1 MKVLYA
7 IQGTGNGHLSRAM
20 EIIPHLQ
27 KRVDLDILVSGTQ
40 VDLNLSQPVKY
51 RFQGLSFIFGKKGGI
66 DILNTYL
73 RSNSYRLVKEIKS
86 LPVQDYDLV
95 INDFEPVSAWAAH
108 FKKIPCYALSNQCAA
123 LSPNA
128 PKPKVKD
135 PLGKMILEK
144 YAPATQCY
152 GFHFERFDDNIY
164 TPIIR
169 KEIRELEV
177 TNLGHYTVYLPAY
190 DDERILKHLSKYPD
204 IRWEVFSKHN
214 RYAFTEKNIS
224 VKPIQQDAF
233 RESLASC
240 EGVLSAAGFGT
251 TAEAL
256 YLNKKLLVIPMKSQ
270 YEQHCNAAVLRT
282 MNVPVMK
289 SLKNKH
295 HAVLEDWLNNG
306 KAIKVDYPDNT
317 EEIVEKM
324 LSDFQ
329 NTRNIYKLKQTV

>member
-1 MKVLYA
+1 
-7 IQGTGNGHLSRAM
+7 
-20 EIIPHLQ
+20 
-27 KRVDLDILVSGTQ
+27 
-40 VDLNLSQPVKY
+40 
-51 RFQGLSFIFGKKGGI
+51 
-66 DILNTYL
+66 
-73 RSNSYRLVKEIKS
+73 
-86 LPVQDYDLV
+86 
-95 INDFEPVSAWAAH
+95 
-108 FKKIPCYALSNQCAA
+108 
-123 LSPNA
+123 
-128 PKPKVKD
+128 
-135 PLGKMILEK
+135 
-144 YAPATQCY
+144 
-152 GFHFERFDDNIY
+152 
-164 TPIIR
+164 
-169 KEIRELEV
+169 
-177 TNLGHYTVYLPAY
+177 
-190 DDERILKHLSKYPD
+190 RIMKHLAKYPD